1 MGSQRRGFVLALI
14 AYLSWGFFPLYWQV
28 LAPAGAVE
36 ILAHRI
42 VWSLVIAVA
51 LIAVTRRW
59 ARLRAVFRDRRRVR
73 FLAVGAVVIAV
84 NWGMYIYGVL
94 TGHVVETSLGYFI
107 NPLVTIVLGV
117 LVLGERLRRFQ
128 WLALAVAASAVVEL
142 TFDYGHV
149 PWLSLTLACSFGTY
163 GLMKKKA
170 DVGTTEGLTVE
181 TVLLTPV
188 ALGYLLITQFAGTA
202 TFGHHGAGN
211 AIALAGTGLITA
223 IPLLCFGAAATRVS
237 LTTLGLLQY
246 LVPTIQFTIGLVVF
260 HEAMTT
266 ARWVGFGLV
275 WVALAMITAESVL
288 VRRKEKRAVRAH
300 RQPVAATAT

>member
-1 MGSQRRGFVLALI
+1 VGQQRRGFVLALL
-14 AYLSWGFFPLYWQV
+14 AYLAWGFFPLYWQV
-28 LAPAGAVE
+28 LAPAGAIE

-42 VWSLVIAVA
+42 VWSLVIAAV
-51 LIAVTRRW
+51 LIAVARRLPQ
-59 ARLRAVFRDRRRVR
+59 LRTLARDRRRVG
-73 FLAVGAVVIAV
+73 FLAVGAVVIAI
-84 NWGMYIYGVL
+84 NWGVYILGVL

-142 TFDYGHV
+142 TFDYGTV

-170 DVGTTEGLTVE
+170 DVGTVEGLTVE
-181 TVLLTPV
+181 TVLLTPL
-188 ALGYLLITQFAGTA
+188 ALGYLLITEFAGTA
-202 TFGHHGAGN
+202 TFGHHGIGN

-223 IPLLCFGAAATRVS
+223 IPLLCFGAAATRVP
-237 LTTLGLLQY
+237 LTTMGLLQY

-260 HEAMTT
+260 HESMTI

-275 WVALAMITAESVL
+275 WLALAMITTESLL
-288 VRRKEKRAVRAH
+288 VRRKEKRMILAQE
-300 RQPVAATAT
+300 QPVAATAA